1 MKPWR
6 VWIILL
12 LALLLPLRSTLAATM
27 MMAPA
32 HTPSTMA
39 GVSSPSDAMP
49 CPHHAAAETAPDAPQ
64 VDEQQAH
71 LLCDACNGQALSAT
85 VSWAE
90 AKHTPPISAAH
101 RSERFDSVVPPI
113 GHKPPIPV

>member
-27 MMAPA
+27 MMAPT
-32 HTPSTMA
+32 HTPTTLA
-39 GVSSPSDAMP
+39 VTAIEHEAAP
-49 CPHHAAAETAPDAPQ
+49 CPHHAAANAD
-64 VDEQQAH
+64 DESTHSDNQAH
-71 LLCDACNGQALSAT
+71 LLCDACNGQALNAT
-85 VSWAE
+85 ARWTPVQ
-90 AKHTPPISAAH
+90 HTPPISAAH

-113 GHKPPIPV
+113 GHKPPIPA